1 MNEEKRYKIQFID
14 SEEDV
19 TRTVRLSL
27 RSLRLIAV
35 GAGAAVVVLAVGA
48 VLVALVAAWNG
59 LLERVKRAG

>member
-27 RSLRLIAV
+27 RSLRVLAV
-35 GAGAAVVVLAVGA
+35 GAGASSPSVQCSPST
-48 VLVALVAAWNG
+48 
-59 LLERVKRAG
+59 R